1 MRFRRIHSGR
11 AKKCGLVNFLPHP
24 RWVVWAK
31 ALRLQC
37 LAWGTKIVSTPPA
50 SEWIRRPE
58 CGVGRGFRCCTAAAG
73 AMSVTGSSEGTHKVR
88 RDHLRVPLLPGFSL
102 VEVIV
107 AVVILS
113 IGILA
118 MAGTTN
124 YIFTRSRGSGVEMER
139 AIVVRQVLE
148 RLRASAYADVVDRDA
163 AEALA
168 IGGFRVWWEV
178 RQSTPTLKQVVV
190 VSEGPGYVSGKW
202 MAMARD
208 TVVVNLADPRS

>member
-1 MRFRRIHSGR
+1 MRTKR
-11 AKKCGLVNFLPHP
+11 
-24 RWVVWAK
+24 
-31 ALRLQC
+31 LRLRH
-37 LAWGTKIVSTPPA
+37 LAWGTKIVSTPLA

-88 RDHLRVPLLPGFSL
+88 CDHLRVPLLPGFSL
-102 VEVIV
+102 VKRILPVL
-107 AVVILS
+107 ILS
-113 IGILA
+113 IRLLA
-118 MAGTTN
+118 VAGPTN
-124 YIFTRSRGSGVEMER
+124 YLLTRLRGSKVEMER